1 MKTKAV
7 LYSEALLVL
16 RQDGT
21 LLYPTD
27 TIWGIGGDARS
38 TAVVEKVYAL
48 KQRADSKALICLVA
62 SQNMLEDYVGKIHP
76 NLLPYLEGERP
87 TTVIYPKVN
96 GISKRLCAADGSV
109 GMRIAKDDFCQELI
123 EALGAP
129 LISTSANISGQA
141 SPASFDEVAA
151 EIKEGVDHVIAYRQ
165 EVKQSTASRIIRL
178 SQNNEIEVL
187 RS

>member
-1 MKTKAV
+1 MKTNTF
-7 LYSEALLVL
+7 LTEALLAL
-16 RQDGT
+16 QQEGT

-62 SQNMLEDYVGKIHP
+62 NQSMLEAYVGEIHP
-76 NLLPYLEGERP
+76 SLLPYLEGERP
-87 TTVIYPKVN
+87 TTVIYPKVKD
-96 GISKRLCAADGSV
+96 ISRRLCAADGSV
-109 GMRIAKDDFCQELI
+109 GMRIVKDDFCRELI

-141 SPASFDEVAA
+141 SPGSFDEVAV
-151 EIKEGVDHVIAYRQ
+151 EIKEGVDHIVAYRQ
-165 EVKQSTASRIIRL
+165 AEKQSTASRIIRL

-187 RS
+187 RP

>member
-1 MKTKAV
+1 METNTF
-7 LYSEALLVL
+7 LTEALLAL
-16 RQDGT
+16 QQEGT

-62 SQNMLEDYVGKIHP
+62 NQSMLEAYVGKIHP
-76 NLLPYLEGERP
+76 SLLPYLEGERP
-87 TTVIYPKVN
+87 TTVIYPKVKS
-96 GISKRLCAADGSV
+96 ISKRLCAADGSV
-109 GMRIAKDDFCQELI
+109 GMRIAKDDFCRELI

-141 SPASFDEVAA
+141 SPGSFDEVAV
-151 EIKEGVDHVIAYRQ
+151 EIKEGVDHIVAYRQ
-165 EVKQSTASRIIRL
+165 AEKQSTASRIIRL

-187 RS
+187 RP